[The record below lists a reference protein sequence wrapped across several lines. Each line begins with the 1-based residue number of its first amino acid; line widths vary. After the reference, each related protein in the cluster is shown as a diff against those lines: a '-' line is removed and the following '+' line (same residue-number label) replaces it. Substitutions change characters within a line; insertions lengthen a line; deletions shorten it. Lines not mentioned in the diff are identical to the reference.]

1 MPGGYHFSANTSR
14 YLGAGQPIPGPHPG
28 EGRIDAA
35 ERWLTIRGGVDEAT
49 EAAATLATI
58 AAVAKIQMVSFILV

>member
-1 MPGGYHFSANTSR
+1 
-14 YLGAGQPIPGPHPG
+14 LGAGQPIPGPHPG

-58 AAVAKIQMVSFILV
+58 AAVAKILMVSFILR